1 VPFNDVSVNIT
12 TMASGQP
19 ATVLETADFIVAVG
33 SGWNDVTFGTPQT
46 VTAGVLYAIELI
58 PLGPPGITWN
68 GSCDAANYTRGEA
81 LVDATPWE
89 TVLALG
95 VEASNPTT
103 YCQTDYGF
111 QEYIQDPAAPS
122 PTAASQA
129 PTSTVAP
136 ETRHWTTAPTSC

>member
-1 VPFNDVSVNIT
+1 MRLLFRILLAVTLIEPRGSF
-12 TMASGQP
+12 
-19 ATVLETADFIVAVG
+19 LDFI
-33 SGWNDVTFGTPQT
+33 DR
-46 VTAGVLYAIELI
+46 ELI